1 MKEMKCTYHEKKPD
15 SVYVKL
21 EGWFTEEELAR
32 FIILSIDGIKSK
44 KA

>member
-1 MKEMKCTYHEKKPD
+1 
-15 SVYVKL
+15 VKV
-21 EGWFTEEELAR
+21 EGWFTEEELSR